1 MTPSG
6 EPERILVI
14 RLSALGDIIQALGP
28 MAAIRRHHPRA
39 HITALTT
46 KPYAA
51 LLSASP
57 YFDDVW
63 IDSRPSFW
71 NVRGWLEL
79 RRRLRAGRFDR
90 VYDLQTSDR
99 TNFYFYALGPGPRPQ
114 WSGIARGCS
123 HPHSNPRRDEMH
135 VMDSRAEQ
143 LRMAGIPETD
153 APDVSWLDADIS
165 RYRLRQP
172 YVLFV
177 PGGSAHRPEK
187 IWPAANYGVLG
198 RELAARGITPVVLGT
213 APEKPLAETIRA
225 ACPEARDLVGDTSI
239 AEIAALARGA
249 KAAVGGVTGPI
260 HLIVAA
266 GTPSVVLFS
275 AASDPAQCGPRGAPV
290 AYLRRDRLADL
301 PVAEVSVALQNL
313 VGLGNDAP
321 PRLTGP

>member
-1 MTPSG
+1 MT
-6 EPERILVI
+6 EKILVI

-28 MAAIRRHHPRA
+28 MAAIRRHHPNA
-39 HITALTT
+39 WITVLTT
-46 KPYAA
+46 KPYAP
-51 LLSASP
+51 LLATSP
-57 YFDDVW
+57 YVDEVW
-63 IDSRPSFW
+63 IDARPKGW
-71 NVRGWLEL
+71 NVLGWL
-79 RRRLRAGRFDR
+79 RLRARLRAAQFDR
-90 VYDLQTSDR
+90 VYDLQASNR
-99 TNFYFYALGPGPRPQ
+99 TGLYFWLIGPGRRPD
-114 WSGIARGCS
+114 WSGVVLGCALR
-123 HPHSNPRRDEMH
+123 HVNPERDQMH
-135 VMDSRAEQ
+135 VLNAWADQ
-143 LRMAGIPETD
+143 LQVAGIATMPD
-153 APDVSWLDADIS
+153 PDVSWLDADIS
-165 RYRLRQP
+165 RFRLRQP